1 MDGDTPRLLVDCR
14 ALHGPAKGRDG
25 GLPPGFTV
33 GMRHPQAAYVEHVT
47 TPALEPLVSITQ
59 AAELLGVSTR
69 TVLRL
74 ADSRAIVRVR
84 IGRRTLFEPDSIRDY
99 RERQRERGSP

>member
-1 MDGDTPRLLVDCR
+1 MSHSEAVYGAPS
-14 ALHGPAKGRDG
+14 
-25 GLPPGFTV
+25 
-33 GMRHPQAAYVEHVT
+33 T
-47 TPALEPLVSITQ
+47 TSVLEPLVSIAQ

-74 ADSRAIVRVR
+74 ADSGAIVRVR
-84 IGRRTLFEPDSIRDY
+84 IGRRTLFEPDSIRGY